1 MSVRTRR
8 ESGERGARPFR
19 HADEI
24 YRWIDQYVE
33 LDGPRTSFLSG
44 VASLWD
50 FSGLLT
56 PRVRVRPNFTMT
68 TSEQALQEAWEAV
81 GRDLASVMPPMD
93 GIDPSLESNQDQT

>member
-8 ESGERGARPFR
+8 ESREQGVRPFR
-19 HADEI
+19 HAHEI

-50 FSGLLT
+50 FAGLLT
-56 PRVRVRPNFTMT
+56 PRVRVRPNFQAK

-93 GIDPSLESNQDQT
+93 NIDPSLESNQEQT